1 MLLKKIALSICLV
14 IAALFGCFETHSQ
27 ATLPTADFKSV
38 VKDKLETAGS
48 ASLNK
53 ICPVENDSTAKRIF
67 SEYGAIFAAEKAVK
81 LPVKCIFSDEAEMQ
95 DYQVRANPQSAQIE
109 GITIILQKPALE
121 ALLRARE
128 QAAKRNL
135 QISPRGTLA
144 AKRSFSQTLTLW
156 NSRFVPGLAFWVGQK
171 KISASE
177 ADKVKKSDIRDQVA
191 KVLEWENK
199 GWFFGKGTSK
209 SILLSVAAP
218 GASQHNFMLA
228 LDVEQFA
235 SREVR
240 KILAENGWFQTVKS
254 DLPHFTYL
262 GVKEKDLPSLG
273 LKPVLVGEQK
283 FWIPNV

>member
-1 MLLKKIALSICLV
+1 MLLKKITLSICLV
-14 IAALFGCFETHSQ
+14 IAAFFDCFETHSQ
-27 ATLPTADFKSV
+27 ATFPTADFKV
-38 VKDKLETAGS
+38 LVKDKLETAGG
-48 ASLNK
+48 ASLK
-53 ICPVENDSTAKRIF
+53 KVCPVESDATAKRIF

-81 LPVKCIFSDEAEMQ
+81 MPFKCIFSDEAEMQ

-109 GITIILQKPALE
+109 GVLVILQKPALE
-121 ALLRARE
+121 ALLRAE
-128 QAAKRNL
+128 QDAARKNL
-135 QISPRGTLA
+135 RISPRGTLA
-144 AKRSFSQTLTLW
+144 AKRSFAQTLTLW
-156 NSRFVPGLAFWVGQK
+156 NSRFIPGLAHWVGQK

-177 ADKVKKSDIRDQVA
+177 ADKVKKSDVRDQVT
-191 KVLEWENK
+191 KVLEWESK
-199 GWFFGKGTSK
+199 GWFFGKGVSK

-228 LDVEQFA
+228 LDVKQFA

-273 LKPVLVGEQK
+273 LKATTVGKQI